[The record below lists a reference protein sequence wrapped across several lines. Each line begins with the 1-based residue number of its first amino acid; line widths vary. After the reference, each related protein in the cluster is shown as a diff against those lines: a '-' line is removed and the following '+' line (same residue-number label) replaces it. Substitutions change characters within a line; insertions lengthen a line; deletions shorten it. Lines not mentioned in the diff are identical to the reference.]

1 MEKLITVTDKEDNL
15 VVSLKINWENKTIN
29 VVNHDNYKIL
39 EDEAFACVK

>member
-1 MEKLITVTDKEDNL
+1 MKVINIVDKENNL
-15 VVSLKINWENKTIN
+15 IASLEIDWKNRTIN